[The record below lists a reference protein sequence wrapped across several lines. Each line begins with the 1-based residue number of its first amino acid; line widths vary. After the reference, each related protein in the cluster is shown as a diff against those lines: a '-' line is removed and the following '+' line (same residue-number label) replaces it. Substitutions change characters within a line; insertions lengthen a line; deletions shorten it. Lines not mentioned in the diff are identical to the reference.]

1 MLGQQTLFFCAVA
14 LTVLVAG
21 SVDALVSSNG
31 STYLRPSFATYPGTA
46 AGVVFMAIM
55 AQTGVA
61 PHLSTAAFAVP
72 WALAQVLSSEAY
84 GVTTVRERV
93 KRASLAA
100 ACGGLGV
107 LATLERN
114 Y

>member
-1 MLGQQTLFFCAVA
+1 MLGEHTLFFCAVA
-14 LTVLVAG
+14 LTVIVAG
-21 SVDALVSSNG
+21 SIDALTSSNG
-31 STYLRPSFATYPGTA
+31 SAYLRPSFATYPGTA
-46 AGVVFMAIM
+46 AGAVFMAIM
-55 AQTGVA
+55 ARTGVA
-61 PHLSTAAFAVP
+61 PPMSAAAFAVP
-72 WALAQVLSSEAY
+72 WALAQVLSSESY
-84 GVTTVRERV
+84 GVTTLRERV